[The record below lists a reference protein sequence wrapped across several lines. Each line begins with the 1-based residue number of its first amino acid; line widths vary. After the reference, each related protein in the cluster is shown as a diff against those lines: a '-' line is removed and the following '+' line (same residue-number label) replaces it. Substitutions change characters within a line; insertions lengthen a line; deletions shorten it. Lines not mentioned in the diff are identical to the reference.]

1 MKRGNVYIC
10 NVCSIESSKD
20 KEAVFI
26 KAHKGGET
34 VHICT
39 DCFPKIIHESAKLV
53 KTNHRLESEFYE
65 EFRKET
71 E

>member
-10 NVCSIESSKD
+10 NVCGIESSKD

-39 DCFPKIIHESAKLV
+39 DCMPSVIHGSGSVV
-53 KTNHRLESEFYE
+53 KSNHKLESEFYE